1 MAQLTHPHSTEKWE
15 QAFDALTDHVMIL
28 DHSGNIVW
36 ANRAIRD
43 QVEPHLGPIVGH
55 HYRLPYYGTVLP
67 KSPPPWE
74 TVLAGALS
82 AVVETSFPA
91 MPGYFLLSCYP
102 LLDAQGTQW
111 GAISVVKDITDRK
124 RIEEALRKIAQS
136 DPAPGSIAFLRTLV
150 KDLCQ
155 AINVPYAILA
165 DLENPAQPASQTVAI
180 LANGNLHRKLC
191 MDSASSSP

>member
-1 MAQLTHPHSTEKWE
+1 MAQLTHPDTTDKWE

-43 QVEPHLGPIVGH
+43 QVEPHIGPIVGH

-91 MPGYFLLSCYP
+91 IPGYFLVSCYP

-111 GAISVVKDITDRK
+111 GAISVVKDITDHK

-165 DLENPAQPASQTVAI
+165 DL
-180 LANGNLHRKLC
+180 
-191 MDSASSSP
+191 

>member
-1 MAQLTHPHSTEKWE
+1 MKETIPHKAQLPHPHTTEKWE

-55 HYRLPYYGTVLP
+55 HYRLPYYGTILP

-74 TVLAGALS
+74 TVFGRCAFSRSSRHPSRRCLVIS
-82 AVVETSFPA
+82 YYPA
-91 MPGYFLLSCYP
+91 IHYM
-102 LLDAQGTQW
+102 DAQGTQW

-136 DPAPGSIAFLRTLV
+136 DPAPGSIAFLTHIGQRLMPSHQCTLRH
-150 KDLCQ
+150 
-155 AINVPYAILA
+155 P
-165 DLENPAQPASQTVAI
+165 
-180 LANGNLHRKLC
+180 R
-191 MDSASSSP
+191 